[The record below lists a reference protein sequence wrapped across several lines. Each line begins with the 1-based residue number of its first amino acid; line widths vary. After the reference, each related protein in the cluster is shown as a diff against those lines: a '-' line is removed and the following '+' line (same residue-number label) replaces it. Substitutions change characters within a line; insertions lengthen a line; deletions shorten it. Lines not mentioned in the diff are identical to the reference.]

1 MACPVSIN
9 AAPAPALVGRESTWP
24 ASPLDAAQ
32 QAFALLNTPPTALA
46 FDGRLVEGLPDRPI
60 PLDGLRRWLIDDD
73 TPRAVRDDVWR
84 HVVQHARSHGPAWV
98 LAAIGLAM
106 PGLRRRAGRLAAG
119 WHGET
124 ADLDA
129 ELLAGFL
136 ERLTTIDLDAPNICA
151 RLIDAGARAVRRARD
166 SVRDNDTIRVQDAWG
181 PPPPRPWDHP
191 DWVLT
196 RALRAAVIDPEEC
209 LLISATR
216 LDDVPLRVV
225 ADRLGV
231 SVDTASTW
239 RRAGELRLVE
249 ALRSGDLDWVP
260 LTATARRRTQS
271 VRDAISCS

>member
-1 MACPVSIN
+1 MIHRIGAQ
-9 AAPAPALVGRESTWP
+9 PAPTPRGTWS

-32 QAFALLNTPPTALA
+32 RAFVLLATPPTPLVFEA
-46 FDGRLVEGLPDRPI
+46 RLVEGMPDRKI
-60 PLDGLRRWLIDDD
+60 LLDELRRLLIHDD
-73 TPRAVRDDVWR
+73 TPRAVRDAVWR
-84 HVVQHARSHGPAWV
+84 RVVQLARRDGPGWV
-98 LAAIGLAM
+98 LAAVGLAM
-106 PGLRRRAGRLAAG
+106 PGLRRRAGKLACG

-124 ADLDA
+124 SDLDA

-136 ERLTTIDLDAPNICA
+136 ERLATIDLDASNICA
-151 RLIDAGARAVRRARD
+151 RLIDAGARAVRRAQ
-166 SVRDNDTIRVQDAWG
+166 DNVQDIDTIRVQDAWG

-231 SVDTASTW
+231 TVDTASTW

-249 ALRSGDLDWVP
+249 ALRTGELDWVALSP
-260 LTATARRRTQS
+260 AG
-271 VRDAISCS
+271 